1 MTTVHVSI
9 SFFDESIYGI
19 CDLNYQNFRK
29 FRNFKIFELFFLKN
43 IFDPDFFVTSKS
55 KTDTRETSMSISE
68 FGGRFECENKMGE
81 HVVRLG
87 VGDDGD
93 GTLDLRDKHGY
104 EK

>member
-1 MTTVHVSI
+1 MSDAGDAFLQIFGEDNENPVAYLGENA
-9 SFFDESIYGI
+9 DEDGEMI
-19 CDLNYQNFRK
+19 
-29 FRNFKIFELFFLKN
+29 
-43 IFDPDFFVTSKS
+43 FFVTAKS
-55 KTDTRETSMSISE
+55 KTDTREASMSISE

-87 VGDDGD
+87 VGDDGG